1 MQLRIAKW
9 LKEYLRH
16 TKFKKMG
23 NSYSYLV
30 ENTFYI
36 YSRTKEDDSYKL
48 LSTLEDTANPMS
60 RFKHEVY
67 AYALKRKHTSEKS
80 LYLYCG
86 YARVAKCI
94 YSLDQEVPYVTLTFG
109 SEQYAEHFDKCRE
122 QIPKV
127 YKDMNWLQTVFT
139 KSWVFQHHENSLIR
153 KYQNYRM
160 DQ

>member
-1 MQLRIAKW
+1 
-9 LKEYLRH
+9 
-16 TKFKKMG
+16 MG
-23 NSYSYLV
+23 KTYSYLV

-36 YSRTKEDDSYKL
+36 YSRTNEDDSYKL
-48 LSTLEDTANPMS
+48 LSTLEENANPLS

-67 AYALKRKHTSEKS
+67 AYALRKKHKEEKS

-94 YSLDQEVPYVTLTFG
+94 RSMESDVAYITITFG
-109 SEQYAEHFDKCRE
+109 SAEYADLFDKCRE
-122 QIPKV
+122 QIPRV
-127 YKDMNWLQTVFT
+127 NRDMNWLQTTFT
-139 KSWVFQHHENSLIR
+139 KSWVFQHHENPNIR

>member
-1 MQLRIAKW
+1 
-9 LKEYLRH
+9 
-16 TKFKKMG
+16 MG
-23 NSYSYLV
+23 TTYSYLV

-36 YSRTKEDDSYKL
+36 YSRSKADDSYKL
-48 LSTLEDTANPMS
+48 ISTLEDTANPMS

-67 AYALKRKHTSEKS
+67 AYALKKKHKEQKS

-94 YSLDQEVPYVTLTFG
+94 RTEESDVPYITITFG
-109 SEQYAEHFDKCRE
+109 SVEYADHWDRCRE

-127 YKDMNWLQTVFT
+127 NKDMNWLQATFT
-139 KSWVFQHHENSLIR
+139 KSWVFQHHENSMVR

>member
-1 MQLRIAKW
+1 
-9 LKEYLRH
+9 
-16 TKFKKMG
+16 MG
-23 NSYSYLV
+23 TAYSYLL

-36 YSRTKEDDSYKL
+36 YSRKKKDDSYQL
-48 LSTLEDTANPMS
+48 LLTLEDGTNPMS

-67 AYALKRKHTSEKS
+67 AYALKKKHTSAKS

-94 YSLDQEVPYVTLTFG
+94 YSLESEIPYITITFG
-109 SEQYAEHFDKCRE
+109 SSEYAEHFDKCRE
-122 QIPKV
+122 QIPKLNR
-127 YKDMNWLQTVFT
+127 DMSWLQSKFT
-139 KSWVFQHHENSLIR
+139 KSWVFQHHENSVIR